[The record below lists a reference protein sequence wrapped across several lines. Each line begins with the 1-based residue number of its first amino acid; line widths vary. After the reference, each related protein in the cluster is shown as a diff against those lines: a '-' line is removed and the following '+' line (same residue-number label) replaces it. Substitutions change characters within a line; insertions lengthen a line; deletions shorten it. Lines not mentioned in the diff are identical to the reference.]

1 MLAVQALR
9 DSGGIQRGQKL
20 LINGAGGGVGT
31 FAVQIAKLY
40 GAEVTGVDS
49 SAKLDL
55 LRSIGFDKVIDY
67 TQEDFTRSGMRYDL
81 ILDVKTNRS
90 PFDYIRALS
99 PNGTYVTV
107 GGSMARL
114 FQILFVWPLIVLT
127 SKKVVRVVFLKPN
140 KDLTY
145 VSELFEAGKVKPVID
160 RLRKLSEVPEAMRYF
175 GAANQKGKVVITLE

>member
-1 MLAVQALR
+1 
-9 DSGGIQRGQKL
+9 
-20 LINGAGGGVGT
+20 
-31 FAVQIAKLY
+31 
-40 GAEVTGVDS
+40 
-49 SAKLDL
+49 
-55 LRSIGFDKVIDY
+55 
-67 TQEDFTRSGMRYDL
+67 
-81 ILDVKTNRS
+81 
-90 PFDYIRALS
+90 
-99 PNGTYVTV
+99 
-107 GGSMARL
+107 MARL